1 MNISKDNMMLKNT
14 AQKNV
19 YPFTSAEKHIHISP
33 INKAK
38 LTLLLIHESE
48 RQLQQ
53 WIDIFDGQFSIK
65 TATNGLEALKTILD
79 DKIDLILS
87 AVQLTSISGLD
98 VCKFVKRNSSTAH
111 IQIALV
117 SEDYSELEEEQALAS
132 GAIDYIL
139 SDTQP
144 NILFIRVK
152 NQMKVI
158 KHNKDLEHVSKTDAL
173 TGIANRMWFD
183 KELKKE
189 WQSTIRGEGE
199 ISIIM
204 IDIDH
209 FKLYNDE
216 FGHVKGDEC
225 LRRVAQCLEATKKR
239 SKDLLARFGG
249 EEFVVLLPFTNLEGA
264 KKIAAE
270 LVDSI
275 NKLKIAHA
283 PKADHPNITI
293 SAGIASYSPT
303 FDDKTNFG
311 VKNFVERADIKLY
324 QAKKYGR
331 NKYCY

>member
-1 MNISKDNMMLKNT
+1 MLKNT
-14 AQKNV
+14 AHENI
-19 YPFTSAEKHIHISP
+19 YPFTSTEKNIHISP
-33 INKAK
+33 TNKVQ

-48 RQLQQ
+48 CQLQQ
-53 WIDIFDGQFSIK
+53 WINIFDGHFAIK
-65 TATNGLEALKTILD
+65 TASNGIEALKTILD

-87 AVQLTSISGLD
+87 AVQLTSISGIE
-98 VCKFVKRNSSTAH
+98 VCKFVKQHRSTEH
-111 IQIALV
+111 IQITFV
-117 SEDYSELEEEQALAS
+117 SEHYSELEEEQVLSS
-132 GAIDYIL
+132 GAIDYIS
-139 SDTQP
+139 SDTPP

-189 WQSTIRGEGE
+189 WQSAIRGEGE

-225 LRRVAQCLEATKKR
+225 LKLVAQCLEATKKR

-249 EEFVVLLPFTNLEGA
+249 EEFVVLLPFTDLEGA
-264 KKIAAE
+264 KKIAE
-270 LVDSI
+270 EMVYSV
-275 NKLKIAHA
+275 NKLNISHA
-283 PKADHPNITI
+283 PRAHHPNVTI
-293 SAGIASYSPT
+293 SAGIASYTPT
-303 FDDKTNFG
+303 FEDKTKFG
-311 VKNFVERADIKLY
+311 VNNFVERADIKLY